1 MKKITLFSVLAVM
14 FAALAFTSC
23 NSDSDNST
31 TNLPTQA
38 EAQAML
44 NTVAGY
50 HPCGILFPGNNSTN
64 ESEKITKDS
73 VVSVL
78 RITAKDSSFVI
89 SDFPVKNLAKYIK
102 DETLSKLVA
111 TLPNQNLSG
120 QLLAYPGGT
129 EASPIF
135 GSVTQNIEF
144 KNAEGKTVKILF
156 YAGYT
161 NYSLAGYASQTSST
175 GTKKV
180 FLMYLTPGAIY
191 VGDEMK
197 SDILKTQSS
206 IYGSMPYVIYLK
218 YDL

>member
-1 MKKITLFSVLAVM
+1 MKKITLFSILAVM

-31 TNLPTQA
+31 SLPTQE

-50 HPCGILFPGNNSTN
+50 HPCGILFPGNNATN
-64 ESEKITKDS
+64 ESDKIAKDS
-73 VVSVL
+73 VEAVL

-102 DETLSKLVA
+102 DESLSKLVA
-111 TLPNQNLSG
+111 ALPNQNLNG
-120 QLLAYPGGT
+120 KLLAYPGGT
-129 EASPIF
+129 ATSPVF

-144 KNAEGKTVKILF
+144 KDAEGKSVKFLF

-161 NYSLAGYASQTSST
+161 NYSLAGYASQTT
-175 GTKKV
+175 GTTTKKI

-191 VGDEMK
+191 VSDQMK
-197 SDILKTQSS
+197 SDALKTQSS
-206 IYGSMPYVIYLK
+206 SYGSVPYVISLK
-218 YDL
+218 YNL